1 MHRRDER
8 GDDERDDLMY
18 TKHSIRIADRVTS
31 VSMEEEF
38 WDALRDIAADRNT
51 TLSALL
57 KEIVGQIDGPA
68 DGRRIASLL
77 RVFILEQYMP
87 AKHLELQD
95 THGSGRHDPHSA
107 SKARK

>member
-1 MHRRDER
+1 MF
-8 GDDERDDLMY
+8 
-18 TKHSIRIADRVTS
+18 TKHSIRIAERVTS

-57 KEIVGQIDGPA
+57 KEIIGQIDGPA
-68 DGRRIASLL
+68 DGRRVASML

-87 AKHLELQD
+87 AKHLEVQD
-95 THGSGRHDPHSA
+95 THGARRHDPHPA
-107 SKARK
+107 SKVRK

>member
-1 MHRRDER
+1 MF
-8 GDDERDDLMY
+8 
-18 TKHSIRIADRVTS
+18 TKHSIRIAERVAT

-57 KEIVGQIDGPA
+57 KEITGQIEGPA
-68 DGRRIASLL
+68 DGRRIASML

-87 AKHLELQD
+87 AKHLEMQE
-95 THGSGRHDPHSA
+95 THGTRRHESHSA
-107 SKARK
+107 SKVRK

>member
-1 MHRRDER
+1 MF
-8 GDDERDDLMY
+8 
-18 TKHSIRIADRVTS
+18 TKHSIRIAERVTS

-57 KEIVGQIDGPA
+57 KEIIGQIDGPA
-68 DGRRIASLL
+68 DGRRIASML

-87 AKHLELQD
+87 AKHLEVQD
-95 THGSGRHDPHSA
+95 RRGARRQDPHSA
-107 SKARK
+107 SKVRK

>member
-1 MHRRDER
+1 MF
-8 GDDERDDLMY
+8 
-18 TKHSIRIADRVTS
+18 TKHSIRIAERVTS

-57 KEIVGQIDGPA
+57 KEVIGQIDGPA
-68 DGRRIASLL
+68 DGRRIASML

-87 AKHLELQD
+87 AKQLEMQD
-95 THGSGRHDPHSA
+95 THGARRHDPHSA
-107 SKARK
+107 AKARK

>member
-1 MHRRDER
+1 MF
-8 GDDERDDLMY
+8 
-18 TKHSIRIADRVTS
+18 TKHSIRIAERVTS

-57 KEIVGQIDGPA
+57 KKIIGQVDGPA
-68 DGRRIASLL
+68 DGRRIASML

-87 AKHLELQD
+87 AKHLEVQD
-95 THGSGRHDPHSA
+95 TPGARHLDPHSA
-107 SKARK
+107 SKIRK

>member
-1 MHRRDER
+1 MF
-8 GDDERDDLMY
+8 
-18 TKHSIRIADRVTS
+18 TKHSIRIAERVTT

-57 KEIVGQIDGPA
+57 REIIAQIDGPA
-68 DGRRIASLL
+68 DGRRIASML

-87 AKHLELQD
+87 AKHLEMQD
-95 THGSGRHDPHSA
+95 THRTRRPEPQSA
-107 SKARK
+107 SKVRK

>member
-1 MHRRDER
+1 MF
-8 GDDERDDLMY
+8 
-18 TKHSIRIADRVTS
+18 TKHSIRIAERVTT

-57 KEIVGQIDGPA
+57 KEVIAQIDGPA
-68 DGRRIASLL
+68 DGRRVASML

-87 AKHLELQD
+87 AKHLEMQD
-95 THGSGRHDPHSA
+95 TQRTRRPEPQSA
-107 SKARK
+107 SKVRK

>member
-1 MHRRDER
+1 MF
-8 GDDERDDLMY
+8 
-18 TKHSIRIADRVTS
+18 TKHSMRIADRVTS

-38 WDALRDIAADRNT
+38 WDALRDIAADRDT

-57 KEIVGQIDGPA
+57 KEIIGQIDGPV

-77 RVFILEQYMP
+77 RVFVLEQYTP

-95 THGSGRHDPHSA
+95 THGARRRDPLSV